1 MKDSYEER
9 RTVRARKS
17 RRRGGPVY
25 FDIIVIIAVY
35 LTVAGFSGLKDLYS
49 IVQPGTVFYCVCLVT
64 SIVTN
69 GAPFLIFMVAGP
81 RYSRRKRLPDI
92 I

>member
-1 MKDSYEER
+1 MMDSYEER
-9 RTVRARKS
+9 RTVRTRKS

-25 FDIIVIIAVY
+25 FDIIVIIAIY

-64 SIVTN
+64 
-69 GAPFLIFMVAGP
+69 
-81 RYSRRKRLPDI
+81 
-92 I
+92 